1 MIGRAIS
8 SKTSGGTGAGPGVNK
23 YFFICGIF
31 AYSKCAADSR
41 YVRNQ
46 TLKKGAKKKAGT
58 RACGSPVPDSSRRYR
73 APSSSLGITEP
84 MGRVK
89 VTPVECRSH
98 WLRARVVM
106 ALRQ

>member
-31 AYSKCAADSR
+31 DYSSGRGDSR
-41 YVRNQ
+41 WQPKKRLVPAEADRQ
-46 TLKKGAKKKAGT
+46 TPIRPGLAG
-58 RACGSPVPDSSRRYR
+58 S
-73 APSSSLGITEP
+73 PSSSLGITEP

-89 VTPVECRSH
+89 VMRGSRRF
-98 WLRARVVM
+98 RARVVM
-106 ALRQ
+106 ALRQLLKVITFRCR